1 MESMAEACMSR
12 LQCRGS
18 IAGVAVVV
26 ILLWSRPADAQI
38 GVDPGPPREPPGFCR
53 DVITGAE
60 YDIVNV
66 AMAQHRLEYLQA
78 KLRSDAELGDIAAA
92 DDDARRI
99 ANVQY
104 RIAIHEWLIRWNS
117 RQYPCFYPIWTDP
130 CSAAAIAQAAHPT
143 RGPRPQQLLSS
154 RGSISPAPTF
164 AITIIN
170 AEPVGPGIVFG
181 IDGVTYQSLAGS
193 RRDVVIVPGSYITY
207 DSGGSLGE
215 RRYRISPGDR
225 YEFRSTDR
233 GWALY
238 KLAAMPTPRTS
249 D

>member
-1 MESMAEACMSR
+1 MSR
-12 LQCRGS
+12 LHCRGL
-18 IAGVAVVV
+18 IAGAAIVVA
-26 ILLWSRPADAQI
+26 LLSSTTATAQI
-38 GVDPGPPREPPGFCR
+38 GVDPGPPREHPGFCR
-53 DVITGAE
+53 NVITGAE
-60 YDIVNV
+60 YDILNV
-66 AMAQHRLEYLQA
+66 AMAERRLQCLQEE
-78 KLRSDAELGDIAAA
+78 LRSDTERGDIAAA
-92 DDDARRI
+92 DEDARRI
-99 ANVQY
+99 ANVHY

-143 RGPRPQQLLSS
+143 PGPRPQQLLSS

-170 AEPVGPGIVFG
+170 AEPVGPGIVFA
-181 IDGVTYQSLAGS
+181 IDGVTYQSFAGS
-193 RRDVVIVPGSYITY
+193 RRDVVIVPGSYIAY

-238 KLAAMPTPRTS
+238 KLAATPTPRTS